1 MLFYIRTCVT
11 YDYFSFNNKILD
23 FTNLILHFDVS
34 FNYFC
39 HVKCYTS
46 TWKMKQNSYGNRKM
60 ERWKRIV
67 LSFVIKQFSLK
78 NFSFFYSIKPIWNFW
93 RNLML
98 LLLSEFKVKDKRS
111 ILPAYIHFHFHY
123 FKNKKSKKQGMSA

>member
-39 HVKCYTS
+39 HVTL
-46 TWKMKQNSYGNRKM
+46 QR
-60 ERWKRIV
+60 ERWNRT
-67 LSFVIKQFSLK
+67 
-78 NFSFFYSIKPIWNFW
+78 
-93 RNLML
+93 LM
-98 LLLSEFKVKDKRS
+98 EIEKWKDGKE
-111 ILPAYIHFHFHY
+111 
-123 FKNKKSKKQGMSA
+123 